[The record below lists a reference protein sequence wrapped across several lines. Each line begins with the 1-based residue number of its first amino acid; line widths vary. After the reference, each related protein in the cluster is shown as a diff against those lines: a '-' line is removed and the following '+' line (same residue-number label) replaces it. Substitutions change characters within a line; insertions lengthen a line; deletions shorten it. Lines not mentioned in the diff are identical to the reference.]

1 MNLSKLTKIRNIK
14 SYKSCKTFKLINMPT
29 SPLTESE
36 GMSVQNK
43 FADLYLHKE
52 IGERF
57 NILKQNSNRE
67 KELERKHKE
76 ELDDINN
83 KIIKLIKEN
92 NILKNINQKNKIN
105 ESKYKE
111 LSLENKK
118 KENIINIITNDNQ
131 N

>member
-1 MNLSKLTKIRNIK
+1 MRNLLKITKSKNIK
-14 SYKSCKTFKLINMPT
+14 STKSCKTFKLINIPT
-29 SPLTESE
+29 SPLTELDGASF
-36 GMSVQNK
+36 QNK
-43 FADLYLHKE
+43 FVDLYLHKE

-67 KELERKHKE
+67 KELEKKHKE
-76 ELDDINN
+76 ELENVNN

-118 KENIINIITNDNQ
+118 KKILSI
-131 N
+131 